1 MPRSGSSKWSWIGF
15 KKSPVCRGRRTTR
28 MDRRWT
34 FGIEYRATVPAGG
47 TIALGFVLRT
57 TRRERVEPQADAA
70 VGRAIHEDTILW
82 SAQDDP
88 VTPRSRVSG
97 QSETSPAATATDGL
111 GSDLSETSVVSARAW
126 PSHLSLP
133 AAQRCHHATKSGVVE
148 RHHVYPAPCGFHL
161 SGCCHGL
168 VQPLRAQLGNI
179 DEFGCRI
186 LLLRPGSRI
195 AARPSGDLQ
204 HRSGSAVHQ
213 RGVHRPTRS
222 REYSD
227 QHGRPWPCV
236 GQCLRRTSVENSQ
249 IRGCVPEGLQ
259 RSSRRSAESWTI
271 LPLLQP
277 TAAASGTGLSNSG
290 GGVPWSRDKGED
302 AASRQL
308 LLMSFKGMRKSIRT
322 LEAPANQADAPA
334 HLSDEFP
341 AGYSLTGC
349 SPALPASASPAG
361 VDNAARSA
369 QFRGFFTN
377 DRTEKR
383 HQTQRQQ
390 STFRS
395 PFFCPKDGETLTFS
409 LSGNYKSQ
417 QGNSFSLSG

>member
-1 MPRSGSSKWSWIGF
+1 MPRSGSSKLSWSGF
-15 KKSPVCRGRRTTR
+15 KKSPACRGRRTTR
-28 MDRRWT
+28 VDRRWT
-34 FGIEYRATVPAGG
+34 FGIEHRATVPVGG
-47 TIALGFVLRT
+47 VIALGFVLRAAG
-57 TRRERVEPQADAA
+57 RERVEPQADAA
-70 VGRAIHEDTILW
+70 FGRAIHEDAILW

-88 VTPRSRVSG
+88 VTARSRVPR

-111 GSDLSETSVVSARAW
+111 GSDLSETAAVGARAW
-126 PSHLSLP
+126 PSHLSVP
-133 AAQRCHHATKSGVVE
+133 VAQRCHHATESGVVE
-148 RHHVYPAPCGFHL
+148 RHHVYPAPRGFHL

-186 LLLRPGSRI
+186 LLLRSGSCI
-195 AARPSGDLQ
+195 AARPSGNLQ
-204 HRSGSAVHQ
+204 HRSGSTVYQRCVHQ
-213 RGVHRPTRS
+213 PTRS

-236 GQCLRRTSVENSQ
+236 GQCLRRTPVENSQ
-249 IRGCVPEGLQ
+249 IRGRVLEGLQ
-259 RSSRRSAESWTI
+259 RSSGRGAESGTI
-271 LPLLQP
+271 LPFLQS
-277 TAAASGTGLSNSG
+277 TAAASGAGLSNPG
-290 GGVPWSRDKGED
+290 GGVPRSRDKGED

-308 LLMSFKGMRKSIRT
+308 LLMRFKGMRKSIRT

-395 PFFCPKDGETLTFS
+395 PFFCPKDGETLRRQRS
-409 LSGNYKSQ
+409 V
-417 QGNSFSLSG
+417 